1 MAHYLF
7 PEKRELPRG
16 GGARSRADRSS
27 SSSSSRKACM
37 RLHARCTAPWPSGVI
52 HSQRPPPPPP
62 PPRHQSPSTF
72 IMCALARARACA
84 RVFNYIFAS
93 QLPGERTGRE
103 GNAARGRSRRGE
115 GEGGGGRGEGGQK
128 KKRRR
133 RGARA
138 IQPEKSCRG
147 RDEEGESARSN
158 FIAWINR
165 RDRSIDRSIALPRFF
180 YHPSA
185 VSADSRKRIVG
196 R

>member
-115 GEGGGGRGEGGQK
+115 GEGGGGRGG
-128 KKRRR
+128 RRR
-133 RGARA
+133 RGGGEAHGRSSLRNHAADVTRKESPRA
-138 IQPEKSCRG
+138 LILLLG
-147 RDEEGESARSN
+147 
-158 FIAWINR
+158 
-165 RDRSIDRSIALPRFF
+165 
-180 YHPSA
+180 
-185 VSADSRKRIVG
+185 
-196 R
+196 

>member
-1 MAHYLF
+1 VA
-7 PEKRELPRG
+7 EV
-16 GGARSRADRSS
+16 RA
-27 SSSSSRKACM
+27 AE
-37 RLHARCTAPWPSGVI
+37 PI
-52 HSQRPPPPPP
+52 
-62 PPRHQSPSTF
+62 
-72 IMCALARARACA
+72 ARARARARAKRVCDCTRVAPRRGLRASFTRSGRRRRHHRRATSRHPLSLCA
-84 RVFNYIFAS
+84 RSLALAHARAS
-93 QLPGERTGRE
+93 LITFLHRNCREKERDGRVTRQE
-103 GNAARGRSRRGE
+103 EDRGGARGR
-115 GEGGGGRGEGGQK
+115 GEGGGGQK